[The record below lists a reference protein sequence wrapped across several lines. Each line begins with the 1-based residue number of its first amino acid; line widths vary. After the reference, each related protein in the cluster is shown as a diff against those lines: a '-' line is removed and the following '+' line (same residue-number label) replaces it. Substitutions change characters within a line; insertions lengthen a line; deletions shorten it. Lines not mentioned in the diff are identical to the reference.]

1 MSKAGEFVTSMRP
14 QQAGRDPML
23 DRSSLEFGFRSKRF
37 AEVQRLIETIIAERG
52 ACRIV
57 DLGGTER
64 YWSIG
69 EDFLDANRGSIEIKL
84 VNLERE
90 PIADGGPFT
99 SIAGDATDPQLLRQ
113 EEFDLVHSN
122 SVIEHVGTR
131 SDMRRYAS
139 NVRRLAPRYY
149 VQTPNFWFPFEPH
162 FRLLGFQYL
171 PEALR
176 VAIIRNFS
184 VGFFD
189 RVPDYEE
196 ALQVIRHHQLVS
208 ASEMRAFFPDAA
220 VTFEKVGPFNKS
232 IMAIRG

>member
-113 EEFDLVHSN
+113 EEFDLVHSIR
-122 SVIEHVGTR
+122 SSSTSARARTCAVTRAMFAGWRRVIMFRHRT
-131 SDMRRYAS
+131 
-139 NVRRLAPRYY
+139 
-149 VQTPNFWFPFEPH
+149 WFPFEPH

-176 VAIIRNFS
+176 VAIIRNF
-184 VGFFD
+184 
-189 RVPDYEE
+189 P
-196 ALQVIRHHQLVS
+196 
-208 ASEMRAFFPDAA
+208 
-220 VTFEKVGPFNKS
+220 
-232 IMAIRG
+232 